1 MFEQNRI
8 LKHHEMSHQN
18 LRQCSASQAII
29 LDNKFT
35 EILLVSSITTFE
47 TYINIDMLTLTFI
60 LKFL

>member
-18 LRQCSASQAII
+18 LRQRSASQAII

-35 EILLVSSITTFE
+35 EVLLVSSITTF
-47 TYINIDMLTLTFI
+47 
-60 LKFL
+60 